1 MDYFHVLNLSKEPFS
16 NSPDPDFF
24 FQSEQHLE
32 CMQKI
37 ELSIRLRKGLTVIIG
52 DVGTGKTTLCR
63 QIIRRFSED
72 ESIETHLILDPGFS
86 TNTEFLRAMARTFW
100 KLNAKQE
107 ISDWRLKE
115 LIKKYIF
122 RQGMDNKKIVVL
134 IIDEGQK
141 IPGFCLESLREFLNY
156 ETNEYKL
163 LQIIIFAQNEFEET
177 LKDNRNFADRVNM
190 YHHLGPLNFKETRSL
205 IRFRVE
211 RASDVNPALSF
222 FTFPALWA
230 IYRASHGY
238 PRKIINLCHK
248 IILNLIIK
256 DRDRAGWMMV
266 HSSERWS
273 SPDGSARRW
282 RTAWKGALMALIL
295 MLIPLALGL
304 DREHGRMY
312 YNVDRGVMAKTP
324 ETTEQMQIPNAD
336 KKSDE
341 IINEAPEKTGSED
354 SPVSKE
360 TTSVP
365 DQLIQTSSPAII
377 KAPASYPEF
386 MGQISIGSNET
397 LGIMIHNIYGH
408 FNEYNLGMVTRANP
422 RMANP
427 DRLVSGQEISFPAIP
442 VGMERPP
449 NGYWWVEVTRK
460 ETLKEAYAY
469 LRDYPVDRPP
479 IRIIPCWN
487 PGDGMVFVLINKQV
501 FNSEDRAREFLE
513 DRNSKGD
520 IPARL
525 LSDWGSGTV
534 FFSNPLS

>member
-1 MDYFHVLNLSKEPFS
+1 MDYFKVLNLSKEPFS

-72 ESIETHLILDPGFS
+72 ERIETHLVLDPGFS
-86 TNTEFLRAMARTFW
+86 TNTEFLRIVARTFW
-100 KLNAKQE
+100 KLNAKQG

-115 LIKKYIF
+115 LIKKYLF

-163 LQIIIFAQNEFEET
+163 LQIVIFAQNEFEET
-177 LKDNRNFADRVNM
+177 LKENRNLADRVNI

-205 IRFRVE
+205 IKFRIE
-211 RASDVNPALSF
+211 RASEVNPAPSF

-230 IYRASHGY
+230 IYRASQGY

-248 IILNLIIK
+248 TILTLIIK
-256 DRDRAGWMMV
+256 NRDRAGWMMV
-266 HSSERWS
+266 RSCEKWG
-273 SPDGSARRW
+273 SPDGSPRRW
-282 RTAWKGALMALIL
+282 RTAWKAALMAVTL

-304 DREHGRMY
+304 DRERGGMY

-324 ETTEQMQIPNAD
+324 ETAEPLQISKAENAV
-336 KKSDE
+336 DE
-341 IINEAPEKTGSED
+341 IINEAPEKTGSEL
-354 SPVSKE
+354 STVSEE

-365 DQLIQTSSPAII
+365 DRPVQTSRSAII
-377 KAPASYPEF
+377 EAAVSYPEF
-386 MGQISIGSNET
+386 IGKIRTDSTDT
-397 LGIMIHNIYGH
+397 LGIMIQKVYGI
-408 FNEYNLGMVTRANP
+408 FNEYYLGMVTRANP
-422 RMANP
+422 QMANP
-427 DRLVSGQEISFPAIP
+427 DYLVSDQEIGFPAIP
-442 VGMERPP
+442 VEIKGSPS
-449 NGYWWVEVTRK
+449 GHWWVEMTRK
-460 ETLKEAYAY
+460 ETLAEAYDY
-469 LRDYPVDRPP
+469 LRGYPADRPP

-487 PGDGMVFVLINKQV
+487 PSDGMIFVIINKQV
-501 FNSEDRAREFLE
+501 FNSEHSAREFLE
-513 DRNSKGD
+513 DRNSEGNTA
-520 IPARL
+520 ARL
-525 LSDWGSGTV
+525 LSEWGSETV

>member
-37 ELSIRLRKGLTVIIG
+37 ELSIRLRKGLTVVIG

-72 ESIETHLILDPGFS
+72 ERIETHLILDPGFS
-86 TNTEFLRAMARTFW
+86 TNTEFLRVIARTFW
-100 KLNAKQE
+100 KLNARQE
-107 ISDWRLKE
+107 ISEWRLKE

-163 LQIIIFAQNEFEET
+163 LQIVIFAQNEFEEI
-177 LKDNRNFADRVNM
+177 LKENRNFADRVNM

-205 IRFRVE
+205 IRFRIE

-222 FTFPALWA
+222 FTLPALWA
-230 IYRASHGY
+230 IYRASKGY

-248 IILNLIIK
+248 IILNLIIRN
-256 DRDRAGWMMV
+256 RDRADWMLV
-266 HSSERWS
+266 RSSERWG
-273 SPDGSARRW
+273 SPGGSAKRW
-282 RTAWKGALMALIL
+282 HTAWKAALMAIML

-304 DREHGRMY
+304 DREQGRMY

-324 ETTEQMQIPNAD
+324 ETADQMQIPKEEKAA
-336 KKSDE
+336 DE
-341 IINEAPEKTGSED
+341 IIDEATEAF
-354 SPVSKE
+354 V
-360 TTSVP
+360 
-365 DQLIQTSSPAII
+365 
-377 KAPASYPEF
+377 SYPEF
-386 MGQISIGSNET
+386 IGQIRIGSNET
-397 LGIMIHNIYGH
+397 LGKMIKNVYGI
-408 FNEYNLGMVTRANP
+408 FNEYNLGVVTRANP
-422 RMANP
+422 QMANP
-427 DRLVSGQEISFPAIP
+427 DLLRPGQEISFPSIP
-442 VGMERPP
+442 VDIETPP
-449 NGYWWVEVTRK
+449 GGYWLVELARK
-460 ETLKEAYAY
+460 ETLAEAYAY
-469 LRDYPVDRPP
+469 LRAYPADRPP

-487 PGDGMVFVLINKQV
+487 PSNGIRFVIINKQV
-501 FNSEDRAREFLE
+501 FNSEDSASQYLMQSNSEGDTLAR
-513 DRNSKGD
+513 
-520 IPARL
+520 P